1 MFEKPS
7 QDEIYLQNI
16 REPLVEIFQH
26 KGSSECA
33 EDPKDPLCNFEQLPY
48 KDFKSKFSIEFSD
61 IPKSSFVRNALGEG
75 LLINKTQNINPFK
88 FGFIYVGSFNTMAT

>member
-1 MFEKPS
+1 MFEKPN

-33 EDPKDPLCNFEQLPY
+33 INPNDPLCSFEQLPY
-48 KDFKSKFSIEFSD
+48 KDFKSKFQNDFS
-61 IPKSSFVRNALGEG
+61 PL
-75 LLINKTQNINPFK
+75 QNLVLFE
-88 FGFIYVGSFNTMAT
+88 MH